1 MTLMFKHV
9 TLILLLY
16 LGKEWS
22 SKGSIGQCCVGHWHA
37 FIDEEGKSSC
47 PAGGH
52 WHKPKKT
59 NQKHSRVDNNNT
71 EEGFPGLHLEGAAAV
86 STHACSVGWSMEV
99 LGFAS

>member
-1 MTLMFKHV
+1 MFKHV